1 MVSSSSPIGSS
12 VLGPFASQST
22 SSTSPFQ
29 PITFGGIVSG
39 INTAALIQS
48 ILAQRQQ
55 PITNY
60 QNQIAAEKAKA
71 AAVAEIS
78 GRLSNLL
85 TAIKQFSDPNY
96 LQGKAASVQPGGSS
110 PQVSVTASATAA
122 AQTFKVTV
130 QQLATS
136 TSVTS
141 PSAIGAAIDP
151 TVPLNQT
158 NLATAVT
165 AGTFTVNGQQIT
177 VDPTTDTLNSVM
189 AKIQAAIP
197 GSTVQL
203 VNDASGRPNLIQISA
218 SSPVTL
224 GSGADTSNFLSAT
237 NLLASP
243 GGTTRTSTA
252 PLGVTETSVALQ
264 NAHLAGS
271 LGGTS
276 GSFVINGQTFT
287 WDATAQSLNNIISA
301 INANTAANVIATYNP
316 TTDTVTLTSKST
328 GSTAIQLQDTSGT
341 LLQALGLTG
350 QQTLGK
356 NAQYTI
362 DTGSGPQTQYSTTN
376 TVQNALPGVTLNLLQ
391 TGTTP
396 DTVTIGQD
404 VSGTVSK
411 IQNLV
416 SQINGVLDDIRTQTA
431 INPPTSTT
439 NGTGPQQSQPNPQ
452 NGPLAGDTT
461 IEMIADQLRT
471 FLISPMPGVSGPMNT
486 LQSIG
491 ISFGAPGSALG
502 TTNDLQVDTNT
513 LTNALQTN
521 PVAVANLF
529 AAFGSQIAIQS
540 GGAGNITSATGQPT
554 GVRVPGTY
562 SITTTVNGDGT
573 ANMTATFTPA
583 SGGTPMTTSLTN
595 LQPGTT
601 NTTLIPGVTL
611 TFPSTFTA
619 GTDTLNL
626 TTPTLGL
633 EAQFEQ
639 YLTPL
644 TQAGGVLSSIQ
655 SGYQTDISDLQ
666 DQINEMNANLQIEK
680 QMLVNKFAAMEIA
693 LQQLQTQQQALNAA
707 GLTGQLTAGGVV
719 FG

>member
-29 PITFGGIVSG
+29 PITFAGIVSG

-197 GSTVQL
+197 GS
-203 VNDASGRPNLIQISA
+203 
-218 SSPVTL
+218 
-224 GSGADTSNFLSAT
+224 T